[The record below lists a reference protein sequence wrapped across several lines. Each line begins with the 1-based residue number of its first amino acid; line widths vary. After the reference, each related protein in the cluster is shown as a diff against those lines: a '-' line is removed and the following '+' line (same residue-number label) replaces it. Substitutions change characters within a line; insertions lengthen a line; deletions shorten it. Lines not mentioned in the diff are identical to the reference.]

1 MTKVDEGHESSS
13 SDSTGALTVDPET
26 TESQPAPTEHS
37 KQGSEVGEVLA
48 DRYRLEEHINDDPA
62 GRQVWRGTD
71 VILRRPVAMV
81 LRHPGGD
88 AALEMLQ
95 AAVTASR
102 VVHPNLAG
110 VYDAVDEG
118 DRAYVVREWVEG
130 QSLRQILLESPL
142 EPRRAALV
150 THAIA
155 DACAAVHETGVA
167 HGNVHPGT
175 VLIGDEGRVVL
186 ADARV
191 TDATSQEADVRAI
204 GAVLYSALTGHWPHE
219 IEGSK
224 ALPNALRV
232 DGGKIA
238 SPRQIRAGVPA
249 DLDELCMLLLDPE
262 GTAPTAAEVAADL
275 SRFGPAPLDSL
286 LGPDTPVRL
295 PRATPAA
302 AHSRRMRIRWALAI
316 AGFLIVALT
325 GVLVAVTL
333 PASDSKG
340 TDKATPGTSPG
351 HPGPSAAPSPLALT
365 AGQVRIVAPSGDR
378 DDELTGAEKVLDG
391 SLTTGWQTQ
400 QYWDHPEFGKIKPGM
415 GLLINLGSSSNVVNV
430 EVQFDRPGAT
440 VELKSGTE
448 DPGNTSQGDTKILSS
463 YTTVEGPVDNVGTRK
478 VFNVGAKVQYLLIW
492 ITKLPAVSEGRYQ
505 VGIQEVTVRVQ

>member
-26 TESQPAPTEHS
+26 TESQPVPKEH
-37 KQGSEVGEVLA
+37 SEVGEVLA

-249 DLDELCMLLLDPE
+249 DLDELCMLLLHPE
-262 GTAPTAAEVAADL
+262 GESPTAAEVAADL

-302 AHSRRMRIRWALAI
+302 MHTRRMRIRWALAV
-316 AGFLIVALT
+316 AGFVIVALT
-325 GVLVAVTL
+325 ASLVAVTW
-333 PASDSKG
+333 PSG
-340 TDKATPGTSPG
+340 DKATDQTAPGTSSPR
-351 HPGPSAAPSPLALT
+351 PGPSTAPSPLVLT
-365 AGQVRIVAPSGDR
+365 AGQVRIVAPAGDR
-378 DDELTGAEKVLDG
+378 DDELTGADRALDG
-391 SLTTGWQTQ
+391 KLDTGWQTQ
-400 QYWDHPEFGKIKPGM
+400 QYWDHPEFGRIKPGM
-415 GLLINLGSSSNVVNV
+415 GLLINLGKSYNVSSV

-440 VELKSGTE
+440 VELKAGTE
-448 DPGNTSQGDTKILSS
+448 DPGNNSQGDGKILSS
-463 YTTVEGPVDNVGTRK
+463 YTTVEGPVDNISNRK
-478 VFNVGAKVQYLLIW
+478 LFTGKDGVQYLLVW
-492 ITKLPAVSEGRYQ
+492 ITKLPPVSEGRYQ